1 MEVDAGFKEQGAS
14 FSGFTISTAFGQ
26 FMVLL
31 FSFLLVRYFGPEIS
45 GEYTT
50 AYTLTTLTSIV
61 FNLGLDTWML
71 RAGALSKEPKVTLG
85 NVLRIKIIAGLIWA
99 ALLLGLA
106 SNLKPELYPAPL
118 LAICIIDVWFDSVL
132 ITALATLNIQRKIK
146 HYSLLILL
154 SRGLKLLGLI
164 TLIFLANRNIVV
176 FAAWRAI
183 CSVVFAL
190 IALFLLKP
198 DFGRKVPTRTSEIL
212 VQARSF
218 ALSELLSTIYMHVD
232 VVILSNIK
240 GVFATGIY
248 SPALSL
254 VNALF
259 VLPNAVYSYFIPSLS
274 RWFSS
279 NQTKFLDLA
288 KKVVIL
294 LTVLG
299 AMLSF
304 GIGLLGKPLTSL
316 LLGESFRPSGDLMV
330 KLSPILF
337 LKSLEFGFAAI
348 IVATNKQKTR
358 LIPQTVAA
366 LVSIILN
373 LMLIPYLGESGAAL
387 VYLITELILFVSYG
401 IIAINMLKLVRRT
414 SAGKT
419 EDPI

>member
-1 MEVDAGFKEQGAS
+1 MEVDTDFKQQGAS

-50 AYTLTTLTSIV
+50 AYTLTTLTSIA

-71 RAGALSKEPKVTLG
+71 RAGALSKKPKETLG
-85 NVLRIKIIAGLIWA
+85 SVLRIKIIAGLIWA
-99 ALLLGLA
+99 VLLLGIA
-106 SNLKPELYPAPL
+106 SSLKPELYPAPL

-132 ITALATLNIQRKIK
+132 ITALAVLNIQRQIK
-146 HYSLLILL
+146 HYSWLILL

-164 TLIFLANRNIVV
+164 ALMVFANRSLIV
-176 FAAWRAI
+176 FAGWRAL

-190 IALFLLKP
+190 IALMLLKP
-198 DFGRKVPTRTSEIL
+198 DFGNKLPRQTSEIL
-212 VQARSF
+212 SQSRSF

-259 VLPNAVYSYFIPSLS
+259 VLPNALYSYFIPSLS

-279 NQTKFLDLA
+279 NQTKFLELA
-288 KKVVIL
+288 KKVLVL
-294 LTVLG
+294 LTILG
-299 AMLSF
+299 AVLSL
-304 GIGLLGKPLTSL
+304 GIGLLGKPLTGL
-316 LLGESFRPSGDLMV
+316 LLGESFKPSGELMV

-366 LVSIILN
+366 LASIILN
-373 LMLIPYLGESGAAL
+373 LLLIPYLGESGAAL

-401 IIAINMLKLVRRT
+401 IIAFNMLNLVRRT

-419 EDPI
+419 EEPV